1 MPTEIPSYCSPK
13 RKREPSDSDFYNPPA
28 SPTSTASVASFQEAR
43 LREDS
48 ELGRQSPRAAV
59 AGRFGKLAIRGER
72 LSGQVSLGT
81 PNKEKAEQPEIFAEE
96 PCIVRCQNESK
107 TMPEALRTISDDA
120 NRIHDYQQSPV
131 AISDTEH
138 KLPATPTKSPS
149 KRRPTPSPSEQQEHG
164 SPSNSRKQRFS
175 PPLTEVNLEDPFTWH
190 DDEIT
195 GHELSDPTDDG
206 YGING
211 VGFKPT
217 AAMAWA
223 RSQKRQKQVSEW
235 KTREAREAR
244 EKRRERRNDS
254 DDMNLDTIRSIH
266 TGAIQKRVKFDV

>member
-1 MPTEIPSYCSPK
+1 MMPTEIPSYYSPK
-13 RKREPSDSDFYNPPA
+13 RKREPSESDFYSPSA
-28 SPTSTASVASFQEAR
+28 SPISTASAASFQDAR

-72 LSGQVSLGT
+72 LSGQVSPGN
-81 PNKEKAEQPEIFAEE
+81 PNHEKTEQNKLSSEE
-96 PCIVRCQNESK
+96 PCGVGCQNELK
-107 TMPEALRTISDDA
+107 TMPEALPPSSDESNHIQD
-120 NRIHDYQQSPV
+120 HQQLPV
-131 AISDTEH
+131 AISDTKD

-149 KRRPTPSPSEQQEHG
+149 KRRSPSSPSKQQERG
-164 SPSNSRKQRFS
+164 SPSISRKQRFS
-175 PPLTEVNLEDPFTWH
+175 PPLTEANLEDPFTWH

-195 GHELSDPTDDG
+195 GYDPSDPTDDG

-223 RSQKRQKQVSEW
+223 RSQKRQRQVSEW

-244 EKRRERRNDS
+244 EKRRERRND
-254 DDMNLDTIRSIH
+254 DMNLDTIRGIH
-266 TGAIQKRVKFDV
+266 NGAIQKRVKFDI